1 MGIDGIGKRGGA
13 QGITPPDVSS
23 KGPVGGAQKTG
34 KTFEAELR
42 PATAAS
48 APEAARASGA
58 LEDFK
63 AGRIDMN
70 GYLDQKVH
78 AATAHLEGLPPA
90 DLAQVRSMLRDK
102 IASDPGFVELV
113 QQATGQLPQAQ
124 GE

>member
-23 KGPVGGAQKTG
+23 KSAVGGAQKTG
-34 KTFEAELR
+34 KSFEAALR
-42 PATAAS
+42 PPSGVAGA
-48 APEAARASGA
+48 EAVRGSNA
-58 LEDFK
+58 LEDFA

-70 GYLDQKVH
+70 GYLDQKVS
-78 AATAHLEGLPPA
+78 AATVHLEGLPPA
-90 DLAQVRSMLRDK
+90 DLAQVRSMLREK